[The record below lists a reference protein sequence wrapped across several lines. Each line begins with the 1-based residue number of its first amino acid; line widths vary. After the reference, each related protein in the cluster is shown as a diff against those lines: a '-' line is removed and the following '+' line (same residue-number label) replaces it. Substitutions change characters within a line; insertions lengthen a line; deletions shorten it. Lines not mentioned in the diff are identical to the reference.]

1 MTLIHSIAARIE
13 LVLPK
18 SFTVLNLLSAM
29 LLGLTLVLPV
39 TSSIAVLVVSM
50 AIQAAFFRVMHRE
63 KAGMNKL
70 ITRLAYLIISST
82 VLLVILYQHPSVNFI

>member
-1 MTLIHSIAARIE
+1 
-13 LVLPK
+13 
-18 SFTVLNLLSAM
+18 M